1 MTSNKYDFEHRKSA
15 NIQNVKKV
23 EKKDVTPSEPHEENK
38 KNKSNIKYILNIVLV
53 LLVTA
58 VTICI
63 TVFSDLENFSLALK
77 NIKWEWV
84 LISLGLVFSL
94 TLVRAFG
101 IFCFAKLYTRDY
113 KLHQALAVDQIGVF
127 YSGVTPGA
135 SGGQFVQAYTMGK
148 QGLSVSTGA
157 SIMVMNSIVY
167 QVVLILFGLV
177 SFIVEREKI
186 LSINAISFTFNDY
199 VIQIPFLPII
209 IFGFLINVAFVM
221 LLFLMSFSKKFH
233 HFIIGP
239 FIGLLS
245 KIRLVKNPEKSREN
259 LRIQVE
265 NFKIEL
271 KRLASN
277 VPFAILVSIIT
288 FTFMTLVFSVPCF
301 AGKALGAEYEVTFS
315 KFWESV
321 FFSNFHQMVTGLI
334 PIPGSAGVSEYVFA
348 QLFSNYF
355 GNVSIGGSSTYSIT
369 SATLLLWRTITF
381 TVPLF
386 IGGLVA
392 AFYKAS
398 PKEEVRGKDLNRET
412 FVALQRETY
421 IERKESAETLYETRR
436 LSRSAIITSLK
447 SRNKEEQQKKKAA
460 QQKQQKKIKT
470 GIEITDWNEIEII
483 DDDEDY

>member
-1 MTSNKYDFEHRKSA
+1 MSSNNYSHEHKTVQRLEDVKTSK
-15 NIQNVKKV
+15 NII
-23 EKKDVTPSEPHEENK
+23 PPEEDNGDKK
-38 KNKSNIKYILNIVLV
+38 KNKSSVKYVLNIVLV
-53 LLVTA
+53 LLVTII
-58 VTICI
+58 TICI
-63 TVFSDLENFSLALK
+63 TVFSDLDNFSLALK

-84 LISLGLVFSL
+84 LLCLGFVFAL
-94 TLVRAFG
+94 TLTRAFG
-101 IFCFAKLYTRDY
+101 LFCFAKLYTRDY
-113 KLHQALAVDQIGVF
+113 KYRQALALDQVGVF

-135 SGGQFVQAYTMGK
+135 SGGQFVQAYTIGK

-167 QVVLILFGLV
+167 QVVLILYGTI
-177 SFIVEREKI
+177 SFIIERNKI

-209 IFGFLINVAFVM
+209 IFGFVINVAFVM
-221 LLFLMSFSKKFH
+221 LLFLMSYSKRFH

-239 FIGLLS
+239 LIGFFA
-245 KIRLVKNPEKSREN
+245 KIRLVKNPDKTREN

-277 VPFAILVSIIT
+277 IPFTILVSLIT
-288 FTFMTLVFSVPCF
+288 FTFMTLSFSIPCF
-301 AGKALGAEYEVTFS
+301 AGKALGAEYDVTITT
-315 KFWESV
+315 FWDAV
-321 FFSNFHQMVTGLI
+321 FLSNFHQMVTGLI

-348 QLFSNYF
+348 QLFSSYL

-386 IGGLVA
+386 VGGLVA

-398 PKEEVRGKDLNRET
+398 PKEEVKGKNLNRET

-436 LSRSAIITSLK
+436 LSRSAIVSSLK
-447 SRNKEEQQKKKAA
+447 NRTKEDQKKKREEKA
-460 QQKQQKKIKT
+460 KQKKAKSS
-470 GIEITDWNEIEII
+470 IEITDWNEIEII
-483 DDDEDY
+483 DDEDY